1 MKIKQT
7 LDDAGIS
14 AAEFA
19 ALCGVTKNMVYK
31 WIKGAKPHVLREA
44 KVNKI
49 LAAIAV
55 AVDEGDLPLTGVDNT
70 RPKRIQSVVLANI
83 KKAV

>member
-19 ALCGVTKNMVYK
+19 TLCGVTKNMVYK
-31 WIKGAKPHVLREA
+31 WIKGAKPHVLRES

-49 LAAIAV
+49 LVAISL
-55 AVDEGDLPLTGVDNT
+55 AVDEGDLPLAGIDNT
-70 RPKRIQSVVLANI
+70 RPKRIQSVVIANI
-83 KKAV
+83 KKTV